1 MTQSNEAIL
10 VAARLRPPAET
21 TTCGMDEIVVE
32 VTSAS
37 TVRIKNGSQY
47 AYDKVFAV
55 DCDQDTVFESIGK
68 RIVDGCLEGYNGTI
82 FAYGQTGSGKTYTM
96 LGPPGGQDVIDAQPH
111 LRGLIPRAIEYLFR
125 KLQGKSEQAGA
136 VFTYTVKCTFSQLYN
151 ENFYDLLSA
160 DTRRVIPRAA
170 KNGTMYLAGATEHI
184 VFSTDDV
191 TELLNQG
198 LANRRVAE
206 TAMNQKS
213 SRSHAIFTLELT
225 TKLAEDGIVN
235 VRRSIL
241 NLVDLA
247 GSERQRDTETNS
259 KSRVKEACSI
269 NSSLLILGRVIRELA
284 DPDYREGVYVPYRDS
299 ELTYLLKDSLGG
311 NARTV
316 FIVTVHANKRFAEE
330 TISALRFAQD
340 VKKVR
345 NVAAV
350 NEDLSGEN
358 VNALKTEIIRLKDQ
372 LRRQPEITRE
382 DLVRLQ
388 EEVALW
394 RTRAVALED
403 VVRTKSIQLDKCRGQ
418 LRMRDFSIRI
428 FHRSSVPIE
437 VKQAIMNWQQKFDEL
452 MADYSSDQN
461 HGKGD
466 LVDPD
471 VYRLSDRAEKAEEEV
486 KRLREKLQRL
496 EQEKEHFEYRSS
508 LLKEQFDDVE
518 RRVSV
523 WMSPVGSPKSA
534 ARARRERR
542 MTRFTLSPSRCVPQP
557 VSPADSSCVDAFAP
571 ERDDSNGQNVV
582 EEPNE
587 QLVSKEGAALLA
599 DIRVNQLEQV
609 LNDRE
614 ELLRRVSQL
623 TIVCKVAQAKQGR
636 EPNEQLV
643 SKEGAALLADI
654 RVNQLEQV
662 LNDREELLRR
672 YESEENE
679 KLISFAE
686 KIESLEAEKGE
697 LTDEISTLR
706 EQVKTLEPAN
716 AEMRSELITTKQH
729 TAELAKERD
738 SLLAKERELNA
749 ELRRKNDSLHECRE
763 RINELSARLEACAA
777 CEGNLR
783 KVNAELKEKKADV
796 MQEINALKDERR
808 VLLSKVTE
816 AQQRLIQCSG
826 ELNEA
831 REQLRISEEKLKGS
845 SMTVIHNA
853 ETLERKDMRIGELEA
868 EIAKLQSEIEDE
880 RKGAERVIKEASVN
894 EEKAKREFAALTEAL
909 IAKLQ
914 SEIEDERKGAER
926 VIKEASVNEE
936 KAKREFAAL
945 TEALMNVEVDTMP
958 QKRRRSCFGGAMA
971 RVNSIAESMHRRKCE
986 NDSLRE
992 ERDKLIADKERV
1004 AEEMG
1009 RLNEERQK
1017 AERDLEAVMSDG
1029 RSKTRTNLLERYRQ
1043 KCLLLEEENRRL
1055 LEESDRLRSLHHPL
1069 TDASVR
1075 NVAKASSST
1084 RSVVKVA
1091 RQACQAN
1098 SSVPTHEEKE
1108 NIVPKQRRRR
1118 TTRTLQYREIVFEG
1132 MFTHVLAH
1140 KQFHLKAQESQA
1152 KTADQNWGYEDA
1164 RYAERSI

>member
-206 TAMNQKS
+206 TAMNQES

-372 LRRQPEITRE
+372 LRQ
-382 DLVRLQ
+382 
-388 EEVALW
+388 VALW

-614 ELLRRVSQL
+614 ELLRR
-623 TIVCKVAQAKQGR
+623 
-636 EPNEQLV
+636 
-643 SKEGAALLADI
+643 
-654 RVNQLEQV
+654 
-662 LNDREELLRR
+662 

-738 SLLAKERELNA
+738 SLLAKQVERFGRIVMSAIAHEYASKKMFVRECYGLQERELNA

-880 RKGAERVIKEASVN
+880 RKGAERVIKEAN
-894 EEKAKREFAALTEAL
+894 
-909 IAKLQ
+909 
-914 SEIEDERKGAER
+914 
-926 VIKEASVNEE
+926 VNEE

-958 QKRRRSCFGGAMA
+958 QKRRRSCFGGAMG

-1118 TTRTLQYREIVFEG
+1118 TTR
-1132 MFTHVLAH
+1132 
-1140 KQFHLKAQESQA
+1140 A
-1152 KTADQNWGYEDA
+1152 K
-1164 RYAERSI
+1164 